1 MGEGNTVTISSKAQW
16 DEHIK
21 SGKTVVVDFT
31 ATWCGP
37 CKMIKPVFAS
47 LSTKHPSLVFLTV
60 DVDANEAVAA
70 ECGISAMPTF
80 QVWKDGQKVADLVGA
95 SKQKLVELVNSHT
108 SDQATDASA
117 IA

>member
-1 MGEGNTVTISSKAQW
+1 MSNS
-16 DEHIK
+16 
-21 SGKTVVVDFT
+21 
-31 ATWCGP
+31 
-37 CKMIKPVFAS
+37 
-47 LSTKHPSLVFLTV
+47 
-60 DVDANEAVAA
+60 
-70 ECGISAMPTF
+70 SAM

>member
-1 MGEGNTVTISSKAQW
+1 MQGQSGGVAGGEAGGSDQQHSACIRMPYMSNS
-16 DEHIK
+16 
-21 SGKTVVVDFT
+21 
-31 ATWCGP
+31 
-37 CKMIKPVFAS
+37 
-47 LSTKHPSLVFLTV
+47 
-60 DVDANEAVAA
+60 
-70 ECGISAMPTF
+70 SAM